1 MVMLFCGCAVNS
13 RFGKNRLLTQKQIVG
28 KWIEESPVPITFEEA
43 FKIRND
49 FEANYIIL
57 PKNSDVQI
65 EKVIELFFN
74 WCIPGGRTWLYT
86 TPELDLDFY
95 VYLPATPAFPV
106 TSRGVTMQLACPY
119 RSEIRAEDIYLVTD
133 TVVCH
138 YDSLHL
144 ADAGWMETGRNT
156 FTFNIPPNTSGR
168 ERFWQVN
175 LYNKNREDDIRVNR
189 GSAPYIDDEEV
200 PEEYKKCHPAI
211 SKLRFIQVTDSF
223 NPASLNEAYY
233 RRYTKKLP
241 YPNKTNYD

>member
-1 MVMLFCGCAVNS
+1 MSARKSGIRITVVSVLVMLFCGCAVNS

-95 VYLPATPAFPV
+95 V
-106 TSRGVTMQLACPY
+106 
-119 RSEIRAEDIYLVTD
+119 
-133 TVVCH
+133 
-138 YDSLHL
+138 
-144 ADAGWMETGRNT
+144 
-156 FTFNIPPNTSGR
+156 
-168 ERFWQVN
+168 
-175 LYNKNREDDIRVNR
+175 LYYARVN
-189 GSAPYIDDEEV
+189 SA
-200 PEEYKKCHPAI
+200 
-211 SKLRFIQVTDSF
+211 
-223 NPASLNEAYY
+223 
-233 RRYTKKLP
+233 
-241 YPNKTNYD
+241 